1 MEGQGELDFLPQRR
15 LWTVS
20 GLLAQ
25 LKQGLEREFFDVWIE
40 GEISNFHQAAS
51 RHCYFTLK
59 DGQGQ
64 IRAAL
69 FASQARLLRVKL
81 RDGLQVRVRGRVS
94 VYEARGELQCYVAH
108 VEPIGRGDLQAAF
121 EALKEKLAREGLFDA
136 GRKRPL
142 PALPRRIGLITS
154 PRGAAIAD
162 MVRVLHRRFPNLDL
176 LLYPVAVQ
184 GAAAAGEIAAAL
196 DYFAAP
202 GAPEVDL
209 LIVGRGGG
217 SLEDLWPFN
226 DERVAR
232 ALARTPVPVISA
244 VGHETDFTIADFVA
258 DVRAPTPSAAAELAV
273 RPKPEFVR
281 EQAALRRHLEQAMRY
296 RLLRRRH
303 QLDDLARHRAFY
315 ALQQRMTQRGQRLD
329 ELTHR
334 LEGAMRRQLARSER
348 RLTAAAAHARRQ
360 DPRLRLAA
368 ARRRL
373 ERGAERLGA
382 LWRERSA
389 ARRHRLAGVAALLEE
404 RNPLRLLQRGYAL
417 VFDAHGGLATAPEA
431 FRDGDRMRIRFA
443 AGWLDAE
450 ARKGKPPC

>member
-1 MEGQGELDFLPQRR
+1 MDSQGEFAFPSPRQV
-15 LWTVS
+15 WTVS
-20 GLLAQ
+20 GLLAK
-25 LKQGLEREFFDVWIE
+25 LRQGLEREFFDVWIE

-64 IRAAL
+64 LRAAL
-69 FASQARLLRVKL
+69 FATQARYLRCKL

-94 VYEARGELQCYVAH
+94 VYEARGELQCYVEQ

-121 EALKEKLAREGLFDA
+121 EALKEKLAREGLFDPA
-136 GRKRPL
+136 RKRAL
-142 PALPRRIGLITS
+142 PVLPRRIGLITS

-162 MVRVLHRRFPNLDL
+162 IVRILQRRFPNLDV

-184 GAAAAGEIAAAL
+184 GEAAAGEIAAAL
-196 DYFAAP
+196 DFFASPQAP
-202 GAPEVDL
+202 AVDL

-232 ALARTPVPVISA
+232 ALSRSPVPAISA

-273 RPKPEFVR
+273 RPKVEFLR
-281 EQAALRRHLEQAMRY
+281 EQANLRRHLEQAMRY

-303 QLDDLARHRAFY
+303 QLDDLARHRTFY

-329 ELTHR
+329 ELAHCLERAMHGR
-334 LEGAMRRQLARSER
+334 LKHLQLRFN
-348 RLTAAAAHARRQ
+348 TAAVHARRQ
-360 DPRLRLAA
+360 DPRLRLSLT
-368 ARRRL
+368 RRRL
-373 ERGAERLGA
+373 ERLAERAAGQLRA
-382 LWRERSA
+382 QAA
-389 ARRHRLAGVAALLEE
+389 ARRHRLEALAALLEE
-404 RNPLRLLQRGYAL
+404 RNPRRLLQRGYAL
-417 VFDAHGGLATAPEA
+417 VFDAGGKLATAPEA
-431 FRDGDRMRIRFA
+431 FADGDPLRIHFA

-450 ARKGKPPC
+450 ARRRG